1 MQSDQSSSK
10 DRKNMRMNAKKVS
23 LNSFNAI
30 LNQKRNQ
37 LDTKFK
43 KSCNRIEEK
52 SGAEIIKNTEKSY
65 ECKIFM
71 DNQLTVAFVKM
82 NHM

>member
-1 MQSDQSSSK
+1 
-10 DRKNMRMNAKKVS
+10 MRLNAKKVS

-65 ECKIFM
+65 ECKICM
-71 DNQLTVAFVKM
+71 DNQLIVAL
-82 NHM
+82 